1 MYLIINTTIV
11 QIFFFILGITK
22 SAGGRFSFHPFNHI
36 RITPGTSSNN
46 NTPTKSDLSTAGS
59 ENNVIE
65 GIKTVESNGV
75 TALGA
80 INTASISKPRKL
92 VHSKSTGNLFS
103 GKMKRIKEALR
114 LIITIVFS
122 FTQISLIK
130 LSKLSKFYQLIKIEL
145 HFTLYLAL
153 EAIVGYNIDS

>member
-1 MYLIINTTIV
+1 MQEVEIYLIIMYYFHTYIV
-11 QIFFFILGITK
+11 PYNQYNHCTNIFFILGITK

-122 FTQISLIK
+122 FTQISLI
-130 LSKLSKFYQLIKIEL
+130 FNFI
-145 HFTLYLAL
+145 
-153 EAIVGYNIDS
+153 